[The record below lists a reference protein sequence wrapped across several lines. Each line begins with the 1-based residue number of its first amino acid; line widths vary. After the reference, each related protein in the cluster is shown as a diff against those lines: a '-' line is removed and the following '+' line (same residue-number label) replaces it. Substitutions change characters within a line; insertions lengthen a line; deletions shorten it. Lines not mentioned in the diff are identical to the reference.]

1 MIKSA
6 AIVRSATLLLAL
18 ASWLVAILFSIAA
31 LHADATIPPG
41 QVNESMLGYVM
52 SLVLALTGLA
62 LLGVSR
68 IYRNDRPAPS
78 ANAQDSSNGHE
89 HRHGL

>member
-6 AIVRSATLLLAL
+6 AIVRFATLLLAL
-18 ASWLVAILFSIAA
+18 ASWLVAILFLIAA

-52 SLVLALTGLA
+52 SLVLALTGWG

-68 IYRNDRPAPS
+68 IYRKDRPASS
-78 ANAQDSSNGHE
+78 ADAQDSSSGHE

>member
-1 MIKSA
+1 MIKST
-6 AIVRSATLLLAL
+6 AIVRAATLVLAL
-18 ASWLVAILFSIAA
+18 ASWLTAALFVIAA
-31 LHADATIPPG
+31 LHADLTIPHG

-52 SLVLALTGLA
+52 SLVLALTGWA

-68 IYRNDRPAPS
+68 MYRKDRHAS
-78 ANAQDSSNGHE
+78 SEDAQDSSNRHG

>member
-6 AIVRSATLLLAL
+6 AIVRFATLLLAF
-18 ASWLVAILFSIAA
+18 ASWLVAILFLIAA
-31 LHADATIPPG
+31 LHADATIPPD

-62 LLGVSR
+62 LFGVSR
-68 IYRNDRPAPS
+68 IYRKDRPASS
-78 ANAQDSSNGHE
+78 ADAQDSSNEHE